1 MTPVA
6 LPLRIGARTL
16 ATIRRRLIRVALS
29 LGDVLEGQVP
39 TLPDAAGDG
48 WLVTSL
54 PAARVAQVET
64 DGRIVM
70 VRQRYTRFYTDLTIG
85 HDAWLAGLSSSARA
99 TLRRKTRKAAAAG
112 LTIRA
117 YRTPEAFAAFHPLAR
132 MVSAKTYQ
140 ETLLE
145 AGLPEDA
152 AAVAD
157 LMALAAADDVRA
169 WLLLHEDTPV
179 AYLCCTAQGSA
190 LRYDHV
196 GHDPAWGP
204 SSPGTVLHAAAMR
217 DLFDD
222 RFARFDSP
230 RARGGT
236 SGSSPP
242 AGWRASI
249 CWCCGRRWR
258 TARRCWRWRHSIV
271 RWHRPSA
278 APGIRGWR
286 RWRSG
291 CGDSG
296 LGVSPLAGEALGA
309 ISLRCT
315 CAPKPLSSRS
325 VRMASMARWCGR

>member
-1 MTPVA
+1 VTPVA

-16 ATIRRRLIRVALS
+16 ATIRRRLVRVALS
-29 LGDVLEGQVP
+29 LDDVLEGRVP

-157 LMALAAADDVRA
+157 LMALAAADDLRA

-222 RFARFDSP
+222 RFARFDFTEGEGRHKRQFATGGVACVDLLVLRPTLANRATVLALAAFDRAVASAKRSARHP
-230 RARGGT
+230 RLATLAKRL
-236 SGSSPP
+236 
-242 AGWRASI
+242 
-249 CWCCGRRWR
+249 RR
-258 TARRCWRWRHSIV
+258 
-271 RWHRPSA
+271 
-278 APGIRGWR
+278 
-286 RWRSG
+286 
-291 CGDSG
+291 
-296 LGVSPLAGEALGA
+296 
-309 ISLRCT
+309 
-315 CAPKPLSSRS
+315 
-325 VRMASMARWCGR
+325 

>member
-1 MTPVA
+1 VTPVA

-16 ATIRRRLIRVALS
+16 ATIRRRLVRVALS
-29 LGDVLEGQVP
+29 LDDVLEGQVP
-39 TLPDAAGDG
+39 TLPDASRDG

-54 PAARVAQVET
+54 PAACVAQVET

-157 LMALAAADDVRA
+157 LMALAAADDLRA

-222 RFARFDSP
+222 RFARFDFTEGEGRHKRQFATGGVACVDLLVLRP
-230 RARGGT
+230 TLANRAT
-236 SGSSPP
+236 VL
-242 AGWRASI
+242 ALAAFDRAVASAK
-249 CWCCGRRWR
+249 RS
-258 TARRCWRWRHSIV
+258 ARHS
-271 RWHRPSA
+271 RLATLAKRL
-278 APGIRGWR
+278 R
-286 RWRSG
+286 R
-291 CGDSG
+291 
-296 LGVSPLAGEALGA
+296 
-309 ISLRCT
+309 
-315 CAPKPLSSRS
+315 
-325 VRMASMARWCGR
+325 